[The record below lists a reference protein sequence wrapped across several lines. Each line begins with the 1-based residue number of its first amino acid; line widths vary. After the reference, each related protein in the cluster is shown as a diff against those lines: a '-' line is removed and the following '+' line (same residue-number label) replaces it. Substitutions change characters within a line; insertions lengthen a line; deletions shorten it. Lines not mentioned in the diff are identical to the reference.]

1 MKFKELRNKFSL
13 TEMKTF
19 DQLYKGPPKKS
30 QLLEDVQQLNKQWKN
45 TKTKDGPYGGI
56 NDITIRFSAPPTGNV
71 IEPDPRFKSIY
82 PDGEIESDYKLGIK
96 HAKDML
102 RVAQRLSSREPYK
115 SAFEKPSMID
125 DPIQIYI
132 GHQYKGDYNNN
143 PKYKVDITPIIE
155 EIAKISHKKEPAA
168 NARMK
173 DISGF
178 YGGMSESVVY
188 ERPITEGKNLEIV
201 IDWDFG
207 DPRDFAAEWQDQGV
221 YLQDWSKKDFEI
233 TLHGED
239 KALESWLINDYGMDK
254 REVKLVLRKGKKIR

>member
-1 MKFKELRNKFSL
+1 
-13 TEMKTF
+13 
-19 DQLYKGPPKKS
+19 
-30 QLLEDVQQLNKQWKN
+30 
-45 TKTKDGPYGGI
+45 
-56 NDITIRFSAPPTGNV
+56 
-71 IEPDPRFKSIY
+71 
-82 PDGEIESDYKLGIK
+82 
-96 HAKDML
+96 ML
-102 RVAQRLSSREPYK
+102 KVAQKLSSREPYK

-132 GHQYKGDYNNN
+132 GHQYKSGYDKN

-188 ERPITEGKNLEIV
+188 ERAITEGKNLEIV

>member
-1 MKFKELRNKFSL
+1 
-13 TEMKTF
+13 MKTI

-132 GHQYKGDYNNN
+132 GHQ
-143 PKYKVDITPIIE
+143 
-155 EIAKISHKKEPAA
+155 
-168 NARMK
+168 
-173 DISGF
+173 
-178 YGGMSESVVY
+178 
-188 ERPITEGKNLEIV
+188 
-201 IDWDFG
+201 
-207 DPRDFAAEWQDQGV
+207 
-221 YLQDWSKKDFEI
+221 
-233 TLHGED
+233 
-239 KALESWLINDYGMDK
+239 
-254 REVKLVLRKGKKIR
+254 